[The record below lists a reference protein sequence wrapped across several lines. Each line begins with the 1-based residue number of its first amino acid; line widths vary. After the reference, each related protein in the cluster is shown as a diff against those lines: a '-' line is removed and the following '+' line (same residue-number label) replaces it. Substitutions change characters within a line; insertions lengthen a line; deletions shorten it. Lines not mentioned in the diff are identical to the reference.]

1 MEKKTEVPRTMQEP
15 NNTKYILAQSLKSLM
30 EKRPFS
36 NISVADL
43 CDNCGMSRKS
53 FYYHFRDKYDL
64 VHWIFQVEFV
74 QTIQDRDQPGSWE
87 LFGQL
92 CRYFYR
98 ERDFYR
104 RAIQI
109 QGQNSFRDCFCEA
122 LTPVI
127 EDMAADWLEGGPDTK
142 FYTTF
147 FGDAILS
154 SILRWLSSPQPEPP
168 ERYLE
173 HIHHVLVV
181 GARKLLEELED
192 KTDTK
197 TAP

>member
-1 MEKKTEVPRTMQEP
+1 MQDP
-15 NNTKYILAQSLKSLM
+15 NATKYTLAQSLKSLM
-30 EKRPFS
+30 EKRSFS
-36 NISVADL
+36 KISVADL
-43 CDNCGMSRKS
+43 CENCGMSRKS

-74 QTIQDRDQPGSWE
+74 ETVQREENRSSWE
-87 LFGQL
+87 MFSEL

-98 ERDFYR
+98 EREFYR

-109 QGQNSFRDCFCEA
+109 QGQNSFRDYFCET
-122 LTPVI
+122 LTPAI
-127 EDMAADWLEGGPDTK
+127 EEMASGWMEGGRDKK

-154 SILRWLSSPQPEPP
+154 SILRWLSSPEPEPP

-181 GARKLLEELED
+181 GARQLLAELD
-192 KTDTK
+192 GGLTNG
-197 TAP
+197 

>member
-1 MEKKTEVPRTMQEP
+1 MQDP
-15 NNTKYILAQSLKSLM
+15 NATKRALAQSLKSLM
-30 EKRPFS
+30 AKRAFS
-36 NISVADL
+36 KISVADL
-43 CDNCGMSRKS
+43 CENCGMSRKS

-64 VHWIFQVEFV
+64 VHWIFQTEFI
-74 QTIQDRDQPGSWE
+74 QTIRDGEYLSSWE
-87 LFGQL
+87 RFSQL
-92 CRYFYR
+92 CCYFYR

-122 LTPVI
+122 IAPAI
-127 EDMAADWLEGGPDTK
+127 EDMAADWMEGGRDKK

-154 SILRWLSSPQPEPP
+154 SILRWLSSTEPEPP

-181 GARKLLEELED
+181 GARKLLAELD
-192 KTDTK
+192 GG
-197 TAP
+197 

>member
-1 MEKKTEVPRTMQEP
+1 MQDP
-15 NNTKYILAQSLKSLM
+15 NATKRALAQSLKVLM
-30 EKRPFS
+30 EKRAFS
-36 NISVADL
+36 KISVADL
-43 CDNCGMSRKS
+43 CENCGMSRKS

-64 VHWIFQVEFV
+64 VHWIFQTEFI
-74 QTIQDRDQPGSWE
+74 QTIRDGEYLSSWE
-87 LFGQL
+87 RFRQL
-92 CRYFYR
+92 CSYFYR

-122 LTPVI
+122 IAPAI
-127 EDMAADWLEGGPDTK
+127 EDMAADWMAGGRDRK

-168 ERYLE
+168 EQYLE

-181 GARKLLEELED
+181 GARKLLAELEE
-192 KTDTK
+192 KE
-197 TAP
+197 